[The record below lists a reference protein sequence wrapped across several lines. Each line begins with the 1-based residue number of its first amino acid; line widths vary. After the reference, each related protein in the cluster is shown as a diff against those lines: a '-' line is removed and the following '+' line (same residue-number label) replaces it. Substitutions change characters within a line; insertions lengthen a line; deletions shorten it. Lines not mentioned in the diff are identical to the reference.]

1 MKSLSKKY
9 CTVLAILFGIIWA
22 SCNSISSTTKTETS
36 NTSASFNALAAEV
49 FTYHFSEDSS
59 AVYCSLN
66 AEDLLYAR
74 KLGTTDYTAFVSF
87 KYNLFKIEGNTKAFL
102 DSGTFYFK
110 DILSAK
116 RNKSVFKANI
126 PLKRGVYSLQ
136 IKVSDIQRKSDFVE
150 TLTLDKSNRS
160 SDQNFLII
168 DQTTGLALAPSQV
181 KKGDSLTIESA
192 RNSELAQ
199 LHFYSF
205 KSEIKLPPA
214 PFSIA
219 NPELP
224 MMTEAEKTSIPFDN
238 GAAQLKVQNHLQL
251 LSIKENPDSGFAFVA
266 FNNEYPEIKKKDD
279 LHAPLRYLTTK
290 QEFENI
296 SKARN
301 PKEKVDLFWIECGG
315 SKDRARNLIAAYY
328 ERVQIAN
335 KFFSSYTEGWRTDR
349 GMIYLVFGEPTRINS
364 TPTQQTWI
372 YGDDSNGT
380 ALKFVFSKAT
390 SIWSDNVYL
399 LRRDPMFK
407 THWERMVTSWRNGRV
422 YTNS

>member
-1 MKSLSKKY
+1 MKSHSKKY
-9 CTVLAILFGIIWA
+9 CVILALLLGIFWA
-22 SCNSISSTTKTETS
+22 SCSSSTKTAKTEPS
-36 NTSASFNALAAEV
+36 NSSSSFNALAAEV
-49 FTYHFSEDSS
+49 FSYHFSEDSS

-66 AEDLLYAR
+66 TEDLLYAR
-74 KLGTTDYTAFVSF
+74 KLGTTEYTAYVSF
-87 KYNLFKIEGNTKAFL
+87 KYNLFKLEGNTKAFL

-110 DILSAK
+110 DILTAK

-126 PLKRGVYSLQ
+126 PLKQGSYSLQ
-136 IKVSDIQRKSDFVE
+136 VKVSDVQRKSDFVE
-150 TLTLDKSNRS
+150 TLTLDKTNRS
-160 SDQNFLII
+160 SHQNFLLISES
-168 DQTTGLALAPSQV
+168 TGLALAPTQV
-181 KKGDSLTIESA
+181 KRGDSLIVESA
-192 RNSELAQ
+192 RNRELAQ
-199 LHFYSF
+199 LYLYTF

-224 MMTEAEKTSIPFDN
+224 LMNEAEKTSIALKK
-238 GAAQLKVQNHLQL
+238 GLAQFKVQNNLQL

-266 FNNEYPEIKKKDD
+266 FSNEYPEVKKKDD

-315 SKDRARNLIAAYY
+315 SKDRARSLISAYY
-328 ERVQIAN
+328 ERVQISN

-380 ALKFVFSKAT
+380 ALKFIFTKAT
-390 SIWSDNVYL
+390 SIWSDNVYI
-399 LRRDPMFK
+399 LRRDPMFR